1 MPLPPDVERDTLP
14 ESPPAPPP
22 PLTLLTVGAAPGLDP
37 QTPVLT
43 GGDDAGG
50 ALPQALFLVG
60 GDLHAEPQL
69 TCPP

>member
-14 ESPPAPPP
+14 EAHHAPPP

-43 GGDDAGG
+43 GRHDAGG
-50 ALPQALFLVG
+50 ALPQALLMVG
-60 GDLHAEPQL
+60 GDLLTEPQL
-69 TCPP
+69 TRPL